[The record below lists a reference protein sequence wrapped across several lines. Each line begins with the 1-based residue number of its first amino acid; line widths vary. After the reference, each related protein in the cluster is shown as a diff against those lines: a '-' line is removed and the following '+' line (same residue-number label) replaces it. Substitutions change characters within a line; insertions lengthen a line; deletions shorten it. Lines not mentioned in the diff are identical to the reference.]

1 MPSRGDDFTQSFL
14 FYRPRWYPRVEVG
27 TAWIWKDS
35 VVRLVGNFDII
46 EETETMPYLRVG
58 VAYQDT
64 FSDKAA
70 TFGAVGHHFHLGE
83 ARLDA
88 HVGAV
93 DRPNETHIHLLSGAR
108 LVLPGGPFFGFQHT
122 GHDVNVYFGWHLAPF
137 SVSVWGNENRKMGV
151 AVSVAR

>member
-1 MPSRGDDFTQSFL
+1 MPSEGDDFTQSFL
-14 FYRPRWYPRVEVG
+14 FYRPQWFPRAEIG
-27 TAWIWKDS
+27 AAWIWKDS
-35 VVRLVGNFDII
+35 VVRLVGNFDLI

-58 VAYQDT
+58 VMYQDT

-70 TFGAVGHHFHLGE
+70 AFGALGHHFHLGE

-93 DRPNETHIHLLSGAR
+93 DRPNESHIHLISGAR
-108 LVLPGGPFFGFQHT
+108 LALPGGPFFGFQHT
-122 GHDVNVYFGWHLAPF
+122 GHDVNVYFGWHIAPF
-137 SVSVWGNENRKMGV
+137 SVSIWGNENRKLGV